1 MDETWTQPVTVETM
15 YGDWDFETAV
25 AALDRSLNPRPSIAV
40 LDYIEPL
47 GVGSGDVVL
56 DIGGREGQH
65 AVVMAERF
73 GCRVMCVDPV
83 AANIERGRD
92 LVAAHDHGHMVELRQ
107 GSIEQIPADEA
118 SFKLV
123 FARDMLGHIADLKL
137 ALTECRRVVTPGGR
151 MLIFEVFATPEMY
164 PEELAALCG
173 HTATVP
179 ERMSVEDF
187 EDSARAAGFRIAT
200 CDIIGSEFVEAS
212 QESGTAP
219 NYLVELSRLRRA
231 KDALIEEMGEIPYRV
246 MYGNALWSVYRFL
259 GKLESRIY
267 VLEDAG

>member
-1 MDETWTQPVTVETM
+1 MEEAWTEPVTVETM

-47 GVGSGDVVL
+47 GVGPGDVVL

-65 AVVMAERF
+65 AVLIAERY
-73 GCRVMCVDPV
+73 GCRVVCVDLV
-83 AANIERGRD
+83 AANIERGRE
-92 LVAAHDHGHMVELRQ
+92 LVAAHEHGHMVELHQ
-107 GSIEQIPADEA
+107 GSIEQIPAPDEA
-118 SFKLV
+118 FQLV
-123 FARDMLGHIADLKL
+123 FARDMLGHIADLER
-137 ALTECRRVVTPGGR
+137 ALTECRRVLAPGGR

-164 PEELAALCG
+164 PEELEALCG

-179 ERMSVEDF
+179 ERMSVDDF
-187 EDSARAAGFRIAT
+187 ERNVAAAGFGIDT
-200 CDIIGSEFVEAS
+200 CDVIGSEFVEAS

-231 KDALIEEMGEIPYRV
+231 KAALIEEMGEIPYRV

-267 VLEDAG
+267 VLARPA